1 MPDTIL
7 EGDHPR
13 IISAKFG
20 WDWLSSFRVEDFL
33 LISSPLFSIFSLA
46 AILVGIRDHRNFF
59 WKGATQGPFLQSLV
73 AIGPVVSEEKFKIKC
88 WRTDDGRKVMA
99 IAHMAKKDK
108 TTNTDLQISQRLW
121 VMVFQIYRGGQF
133 YWWRKPEST
142 KKTTDLLQITDQL
155 YQINSSWAGF
165 ELKPLVTIVT
175 NYIISCKFNYNS
187 TITTAPNI
195 TQKSII
201 YKIIISIKINKT

>member
-1 MPDTIL
+1 VSYCHHFSSVVRPSTFYFKLLLRNHWANCNQTL
-7 EGDHPR
+7 EE
-13 IISAKFG
+13 
-20 WDWLSSFRVEDFL
+20 W
-33 LISSPLFSIFSLA
+33 SLGG
-46 AILVGIRDHRNFF
+46 L
-59 WKGATQGPFLQSLV
+59 
-73 AIGPVVSEEKFKIKC
+73 KIKC

-99 IAHMAKKDK
+99 IAHMDKKDK

-165 ELKPLVTIVT
+165 ELKTLVTIVT
-175 NYIISCKFNYNS
+175 NYIISCKSNYNS